1 MKYVALT
8 SSTLV
13 IPDNGDW
20 PLALG
25 PGAVV
30 VLLDVSPATLARC
43 PIPREIFIGYVDV
56 VGRPQAGW
64 IAQRTPLTPT
74 SSRQLLYS
82 TYDPASPITAWD
94 SLRER
99 FAKRATPSWSFKTWG
114 DRLKGADNLAL
125 VRLAL
130 RELGA
135 TCEEKAAASTLITAL
150 TRVIF
155 TPQEVRSMS
164 AEVTEVPSTTPAS
177 AKKPAAKKTASKKPA
192 AKKAA
197 PARSLARSVGQALKD
212 AGYTS
217 PVVSKLLKDEAVTKK
232 QLTEL
237 RDAVNA
243 KASAMRD
250 ADKGAAASKLSA
262 ANKLV
267 RRLSR
272 TK

>member
-1 MKYVALT
+1 MKASAAT
-8 SSTLV
+8 K
-13 IPDNGDW
+13 
-20 PLALG
+20 
-25 PGAVV
+25 GAQHV
-30 VLLDVSPATLARC
+30 P
-43 PIPREIFIGYVDV
+43 
-56 VGRPQAGW
+56 
-64 IAQRTPLTPT
+64 
-74 SSRQLLYS
+74 
-82 TYDPASPITAWD
+82 YDPASPITAWD

-99 FAKRATPSWSFKTWG
+99 FAKRPFPGWSFRAWG
-114 DRLKGADNLAL
+114 ASLKGPKDLAL

-135 TCEEKAAASTLITAL
+135 TCEEKAAASTLVTTL
-150 TRVIF
+150 MRVIF

-164 AEVTEVPSTTPAS
+164 AEATEVSTAAA
-177 AKKPAAKKTASKKPA
+177 AKKPT

-197 PARSLARSVGQALKD
+197 TKKPAEKDAPARSMSRSVGQALKD
-212 AGYTS
+212 AGFAS
-217 PVVSKLLKDEAVTKK
+217 PLVSKLLKDEKVTKT

-237 RDAVNA
+237 RDAINT
-243 KASAMRD
+243 KASALRD